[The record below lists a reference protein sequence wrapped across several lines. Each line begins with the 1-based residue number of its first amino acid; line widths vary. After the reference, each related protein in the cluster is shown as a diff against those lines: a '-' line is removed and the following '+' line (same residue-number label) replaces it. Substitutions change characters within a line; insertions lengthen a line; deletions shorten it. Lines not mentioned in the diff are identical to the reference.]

1 MADSMV
7 DRKTRPATPLKLDDF
22 EPAARAILPQGI
34 YDYIAGGSEDEAA
47 LRGNREAFARYRF
60 RFKVLASTDQIELG
74 HELFGQ
80 RVGFDGDSRPLQLFG
95 QRFRMPVH
103 LAPTAIQRMTHP
115 DGELAAYRATSEA
128 GIAFALS
135 TLSSAAIEEVA
146 AAAAGPRWFQLY
158 MHAERAVS
166 ASFVERAADAGYSAI
181 LLTVDLPR
189 TGRRERDIRN
199 AFSLP
204 EGLRY
209 ANLDARRRADA
220 AEGPDP
226 FAQNVNAQ
234 TNPGL
239 GWADLEWLVAKTSLP
254 VIVKGVVRADDARH
268 AVEAGARG
276 VIVSNHGG
284 RQLDYA
290 VASLDALP
298 EVVQAVGREV
308 PVLMDGG
315 VRRGTDVLKALCL
328 GAQGVLIGRPF
339 LYALAVGGADGVSQ
353 MLAMLRQ
360 EIELSMSLLG
370 VRRLSE
376 LGEDLLTRV

>member
-1 MADSMV
+1 MAEPMV
-7 DRKTRPATPLKLDDF
+7 DKKTRPALPLKLDDF
-22 EPAARAILPQGI
+22 EPAARAVLPEAI

-60 RFKVLASTDQIELG
+60 RFKILASTDQIDLSSEL
-74 HELFGQ
+74 L
-80 RVGFDGDSRPLQLFG
+80 G

-115 DGELAAYRATSEA
+115 DGELAAYRAASAA
-128 GIAFALS
+128 GIAYALS
-135 TLSSAAIEEVA
+135 TLSSASIEEVA
-146 AAAAGPRWFQLY
+146 AAATGPRWFQLY
-158 MHAERAVS
+158 MHTDPAVS
-166 ASFVERAADAGYSAI
+166 ASFVERAVDAGYSAI
-181 LLTVDLPR
+181 LLTVDLPK

-204 EGLRY
+204 QGLRY
-209 ANLDARRRADA
+209 ANLEARRRADA

-226 FAQNVNAQ
+226 FAQNVNAN
-234 TNPGL
+234 THPGL

-276 VIVSNHGG
+276 LIVSNHGG

-290 VASLDALP
+290 IAGLDALP
-298 EVVQAVGREV
+298 DVVDAVGSQV

-328 GAQGVLIGRPF
+328 GARGVLIGRPF
-339 LYALAVGGADGVSQ
+339 LYALAVGGTDAVTS
-353 MLAMLRQ
+353 MLGMLRQ
-360 EIELSMSLLG
+360 EIEVSMSLLG
-370 VRRLSE
+370 VRRLNE
-376 LGEDLLTRV
+376 LSRDLVTRI

>member
-1 MADSMV
+1 MAERTV
-7 DRKTRPATPLKLDDF
+7 DAKARPATPLKLDDF
-22 EPAARAILPQGI
+22 EPAARAVLPQGI
-34 YDYIAGGSEDEAA
+34 YDYIAGGAEDEAT

-60 RFKVLASTDQIELG
+60 RFKILASTDHSDLRSEL
-74 HELFGQ
+74 LGQ
-80 RVGFDGDSRPLQLFG
+80 H
-95 QRFRMPVH
+95 FRMPVH

-115 DGELAAYRATSEA
+115 DGELAAYRAASDA
-128 GIAFALS
+128 GIAYTLS
-135 TLSSAAIEEVA
+135 TLSSAAIEDVA
-146 AAAAGPRWFQLY
+146 SAAAGPRWFQLY

-166 ASFVERAADAGYSAI
+166 ASFVERAMDAGYSAI
-181 LLTVDLPR
+181 VLTVDLPK

-204 EGLRY
+204 DGLRY
-209 ANLDARRRADA
+209 ANLDTRRSAATAD
-220 AEGPDP
+220 GPDP
-226 FAQNVNAQ
+226 FAQNVNANA
-234 TNPGL
+234 NPGL

-276 VIVSNHGG
+276 LIVSNHGG

-290 VASLDALP
+290 IASLDALP
-298 EVVQAVGREV
+298 DVVEAVGASV

-339 LYALAVGGADGVSQ
+339 LYALAVGGADAVTR
-353 MLAMLRQ
+353 MLEMLRQ
-360 EIELSMSLLG
+360 EIELSMTLLG

-376 LGEDLLTRV
+376 LSKDLLTRV